1 MVIERFCEAMWLE
14 AGLAEASVASYR
26 RDLQLAERLCAKPL
40 SDFSAVDVQAVLA
53 QLLDLQRKA
62 SSMARMRVS
71 LRRFFA
77 WMVEERLRADDP
89 TVLLEAVRHEK
100 PLPRSLSEA
109 EVERLLAAPDLAT
122 PAGLRDAAML
132 ELLYAC
138 GLRVSEL
145 CHLTFPDLFLDEGY
159 LRVQGKGSK
168 QRLVPLSDSAIAEV
182 TRYLRDPDRATPKR
196 GQEDYVF
203 LSRRGQAI
211 SRITVFVM
219 VREAA
224 EMAGVDKKISP
235 HTFRHSFATALLE
248 GGANLQAIQLLLGHE
263 DVATT
268 EIYTHIDRT
277 KLREQVERY
286 HPRNRR
292 ARS

>member
-1 MVIERFCEAMWLE
+1 MIERFCEAMWLE

-40 SDFSAVDVQAVLA
+40 SDFSAADVQAVLA

-145 CHLTFPDLFLDEGY
+145 VGLPLSAAFLQEAV
-159 LRVQGKGSK
+159 LRVRGKGDK
-168 QRLVPLSDSAIAEV
+168 VRLVPMGEQAAKMVERYCREARPLLLEGRVSDVLFIAARGGAMNRRTFWKLIHDYAIAV
-182 TRYLRDPDRATPKR
+182 GIRTA
-196 GQEDYVF
+196 V
-203 LSRRGQAI
+203 
-211 SRITVFVM
+211 
-219 VREAA
+219 
-224 EMAGVDKKISP
+224 SP
-235 HTFRHSFATALLE
+235 HTLRHAFATHLVNH
-248 GGANLQAIQLLLGHE
+248 GADLRVVQMLLGHSNLS
-263 DVATT
+263 TT
-268 EIYTHIDRT
+268 QIYTHVAEARLA
-277 KLREQVERY
+277 KVFAAH
-286 HPRNRR
+286 HPR
-292 ARS
+292 A

>member
-1 MVIERFCEAMWLE
+1 VIERFCEAMWLE

-26 RDLQLAERLCAKPL
+26 RDLQLAERLRAKPL
-40 SDFSAVDVQAVLA
+40 PDFSAADVQAVLA

-62 SSMARMRVS
+62 SSLARMRVS

-145 CHLTFPDLFLDEGY
+145 VGLPLSAVFLQEAV
-159 LRVQGKGSK
+159 LRVRGKGDK
-168 QRLVPLSDSAIAEV
+168 VRLVPMGE
-182 TRYLRDPDRATPKR
+182 
-196 GQEDYVF
+196 Q
-203 LSRRGQAI
+203 
-211 SRITVFVM
+211 
-219 VREAA
+219 AA
-224 EMAGVDKKISP
+224 EMVERYCREARPLLLEGRMSDVLFIAARGGAMNRRTFWKLIHDYAIAVGIRTAVSP
-235 HTFRHSFATALLE
+235 HTLRHAFATHLVNH
-248 GGANLQAIQLLLGHE
+248 GADLRVVQMLLGHSNLS
-263 DVATT
+263 TT
-268 EIYTHIDRT
+268 QIYTHVAEARLA
-277 KLREQVERY
+277 KVFAAH
-286 HPRNRR
+286 HPR
-292 ARS
+292 A

>member
-1 MVIERFCEAMWLE
+1 MIERFCEAMWLE

-40 SDFSAVDVQAVLA
+40 SDFSAADVQAVLA

-62 SSMARMRVS
+62 SSLARMRVS

-145 CHLTFPDLFLDEGY
+145 VGLPLSAVFLQEAV
-159 LRVQGKGSK
+159 LRVRGKGDK
-168 QRLVPLSDSAIAEV
+168 VRLVPMGE
-182 TRYLRDPDRATPKR
+182 
-196 GQEDYVF
+196 Q
-203 LSRRGQAI
+203 
-211 SRITVFVM
+211 
-219 VREAA
+219 AA
-224 EMAGVDKKISP
+224 EMVERYCREARPQLLEGRVSDVLFIAARGGAMNRRTFWKLIHDYAIAVGIRTAVSP
-235 HTFRHSFATALLE
+235 HTLRHAFATHLVNH
-248 GGANLQAIQLLLGHE
+248 GADLRVVQMLLGHSNLS
-263 DVATT
+263 TT
-268 EIYTHIDRT
+268 QIYTHVAEARLA
-277 KLREQVERY
+277 KVFAAH
-286 HPRNRR
+286 HPR
-292 ARS
+292 A

>member
-1 MVIERFCEAMWLE
+1 MIERFCEAMWLE

-26 RDLQLAERLCAKPL
+26 RDLQLAERLRAKPL
-40 SDFSAVDVQAVLA
+40 PDFSAADVQAVLA

-62 SSMARMRVS
+62 SSLARMRVS

-145 CHLTFPDLFLDEGY
+145 VGLPLSTVFLQEAV
-159 LRVQGKGSK
+159 LRVRGKGDK
-168 QRLVPLSDSAIAEV
+168 VRLVPMGE
-182 TRYLRDPDRATPKR
+182 
-196 GQEDYVF
+196 Q
-203 LSRRGQAI
+203 
-211 SRITVFVM
+211 
-219 VREAA
+219 AA
-224 EMAGVDKKISP
+224 EMVERYCREARPLLLEGRVSDVLFIAARGGAMNRRTFWKLIHDYAIAVGIRTAVSP
-235 HTFRHSFATALLE
+235 HTLRHAFATHLVNH
-248 GGANLQAIQLLLGHE
+248 GADLRVVQMLLGHSNLS
-263 DVATT
+263 TT
-268 EIYTHIDRT
+268 QIYTHVAEARLA
-277 KLREQVERY
+277 KVFAAH
-286 HPRNRR
+286 HPR
-292 ARS
+292 A

>member
-1 MVIERFCEAMWLE
+1 MVIERFCEAMCLE

-40 SDFSAVDVQAVLA
+40 SDFSAADVQAVLA

-62 SSMARMRVS
+62 SSLARMRVS

-100 PLPRSLSEA
+100 PLPRGLSEA

-145 CHLTFPDLFLDEGY
+145 VGLPLSAAFLQEAV
-159 LRVQGKGSK
+159 LRVRGKGDK
-168 QRLVPLSDSAIAEV
+168 VRLVPMGE
-182 TRYLRDPDRATPKR
+182 
-196 GQEDYVF
+196 Q
-203 LSRRGQAI
+203 
-211 SRITVFVM
+211 
-219 VREAA
+219 AA
-224 EMAGVDKKISP
+224 EMVERYCREARPLLLEGRVSDVLFIAARGGAMNRRTFWKLIHDYAIAVGIRTAVSP
-235 HTFRHSFATALLE
+235 HTLRHAFATHLVNH
-248 GGANLQAIQLLLGHE
+248 GADLRVVQMLLGHSNLS
-263 DVATT
+263 TT
-268 EIYTHIDRT
+268 QIYTHVAEARLA
-277 KLREQVERY
+277 KVFAAH
-286 HPRNRR
+286 HPR
-292 ARS
+292 A

>member
-26 RDLQLAERLCAKPL
+26 RDLRLAERLCAKPL
-40 SDFSAVDVQAVLA
+40 PDFSAADVQAVLA

-62 SSMARMRVS
+62 SSLARMRVS

-145 CHLTFPDLFLDEGY
+145 VGLPLSAVFLQEAV
-159 LRVQGKGSK
+159 LRVRGKGDK
-168 QRLVPLSDSAIAEV
+168 VRLVPMGE
-182 TRYLRDPDRATPKR
+182 
-196 GQEDYVF
+196 Q
-203 LSRRGQAI
+203 
-211 SRITVFVM
+211 
-219 VREAA
+219 AA
-224 EMAGVDKKISP
+224 EMVERYCREARPLLLEGRVSDVLFIAARGGAMNRRTFWKLIHDYAIAVGIRTAVSP
-235 HTFRHSFATALLE
+235 HTLRHAFATHLVNH
-248 GGANLQAIQLLLGHE
+248 GADLRVVQMLLGHSNLS
-263 DVATT
+263 TT
-268 EIYTHIDRT
+268 QIYTHVAEARLA
-277 KLREQVERY
+277 KVFAAH
-286 HPRNRR
+286 HPR
-292 ARS
+292 A

>member
-1 MVIERFCEAMWLE
+1 MIERFCEAMWLE

-40 SDFSAVDVQAVLA
+40 PDFSAADVQAVLA
-53 QLLDLQRKA
+53 QLLDLQRKP
-62 SSMARMRVS
+62 SSLARMRVS

-145 CHLTFPDLFLDEGY
+145 VGLPLSAVFLQEAV
-159 LRVQGKGSK
+159 LRVRGKGDK
-168 QRLVPLSDSAIAEV
+168 VRLVPMGE
-182 TRYLRDPDRATPKR
+182 
-196 GQEDYVF
+196 Q
-203 LSRRGQAI
+203 
-211 SRITVFVM
+211 
-219 VREAA
+219 AA
-224 EMAGVDKKISP
+224 EMVERYCREARPQLLEGRVSDVLFIAARGGAMNRRTFWKLIHDYAIAVGIRTAVSP
-235 HTFRHSFATALLE
+235 HTLRHAFATHLVNH
-248 GGANLQAIQLLLGHE
+248 GADLRVVQMLLGHSNLS
-263 DVATT
+263 TT
-268 EIYTHIDRT
+268 QIYTHVAEARLA
-277 KLREQVERY
+277 KVFAAH
-286 HPRNRR
+286 HPR
-292 ARS
+292 A

>member
-1 MVIERFCEAMWLE
+1 MIERFCEAMWLE

-40 SDFSAVDVQAVLA
+40 PDFSAADVQAVLA

-145 CHLTFPDLFLDEGY
+145 VGLPLSAVFLQEAV
-159 LRVQGKGSK
+159 LRVRGKGDK
-168 QRLVPLSDSAIAEV
+168 VRLVPMGE
-182 TRYLRDPDRATPKR
+182 
-196 GQEDYVF
+196 Q
-203 LSRRGQAI
+203 
-211 SRITVFVM
+211 
-219 VREAA
+219 AA
-224 EMAGVDKKISP
+224 EMVERYCREARPQLLEGRVSDVLFISARGGAMNRRTFWKLIHDYAIAVGIRTAVSP
-235 HTFRHSFATALLE
+235 HTLRHAFATHLVNH
-248 GGANLQAIQLLLGHE
+248 GADLRVVQMLLGHSNLS
-263 DVATT
+263 TT
-268 EIYTHIDRT
+268 QIYTHVAEARLA
-277 KLREQVERY
+277 KVFAAH
-286 HPRNRR
+286 HPR
-292 ARS
+292 A

>member
-14 AGLAEASVASYR
+14 TGLAEASVASYR

-40 SDFSAVDVQAVLA
+40 PDFSAADVQAVLA

-62 SSMARMRVS
+62 SSLARMRVS

-145 CHLTFPDLFLDEGY
+145 VGLPLSAVFLQEAV
-159 LRVQGKGSK
+159 LRVRGKGDK
-168 QRLVPLSDSAIAEV
+168 VRLVPMGE
-182 TRYLRDPDRATPKR
+182 
-196 GQEDYVF
+196 Q
-203 LSRRGQAI
+203 
-211 SRITVFVM
+211 
-219 VREAA
+219 AA
-224 EMAGVDKKISP
+224 EMVARYCREARPLLLDGRVSDVLFIAARGGAMNRRTFWKLIHDYAIAVGIRTAVSP
-235 HTFRHSFATALLE
+235 HTLRHAFATHLVNH
-248 GGANLQAIQLLLGHE
+248 GADLRVVQMLLGHSNLS
-263 DVATT
+263 TT
-268 EIYTHIDRT
+268 QIYTHVAEARLA
-277 KLREQVERY
+277 KVFAAH
-286 HPRNRR
+286 HPR
-292 ARS
+292 A

>member
-1 MVIERFCEAMWLE
+1 MIERFCEAMWLE

-40 SDFSAVDVQAVLA
+40 PDFSAADVQAVLA

-100 PLPRSLSEA
+100 PLPRGLSEA

-145 CHLTFPDLFLDEGY
+145 VGLPLSAVFLQEAV
-159 LRVQGKGSK
+159 LRVRGKGDK
-168 QRLVPLSDSAIAEV
+168 VRLVPMGE
-182 TRYLRDPDRATPKR
+182 
-196 GQEDYVF
+196 Q
-203 LSRRGQAI
+203 
-211 SRITVFVM
+211 
-219 VREAA
+219 AA
-224 EMAGVDKKISP
+224 EMVERYCREARPLLLEGRVSDVLFIAARGGAMNRRTFWKLIHDYAIAVGIRTAVSP
-235 HTFRHSFATALLE
+235 HTLRHAFATHLVNH
-248 GGANLQAIQLLLGHE
+248 GADLRVVQMLLGHSNLS
-263 DVATT
+263 TT
-268 EIYTHIDRT
+268 QIYTHVAEARLA
-277 KLREQVERY
+277 KVFAAH
-286 HPRNRR
+286 HPR
-292 ARS
+292 A

>member
-40 SDFSAVDVQAVLA
+40 SDFSAADVQAVLA

-145 CHLTFPDLFLDEGY
+145 VGLPLSAVFLQEAV
-159 LRVQGKGSK
+159 LRVRGKGDK
-168 QRLVPLSDSAIAEV
+168 VRLVPMGE
-182 TRYLRDPDRATPKR
+182 
-196 GQEDYVF
+196 Q
-203 LSRRGQAI
+203 
-211 SRITVFVM
+211 
-219 VREAA
+219 AA
-224 EMAGVDKKISP
+224 EMVERYCREARPLLLEGRVSDVLFIAARGGAMNRRTFWKLIHDYAIAVGIRTAVSP
-235 HTFRHSFATALLE
+235 HTLRHAFATHLVNH
-248 GGANLQAIQLLLGHE
+248 GADLRVVQMLLGHSNLS
-263 DVATT
+263 TT
-268 EIYTHIDRT
+268 QIYTHVAEARLA
-277 KLREQVERY
+277 KVFAAH
-286 HPRNRR
+286 HPR
-292 ARS
+292 A

>member
-1 MVIERFCEAMWLE
+1 MIERFCEAMWLE

-26 RDLQLAERLCAKPL
+26 RDLQLAERLRAKPL
-40 SDFSAVDVQAVLA
+40 PDFSAADVQAVLA

-62 SSMARMRVS
+62 SSLARMRVS

-145 CHLTFPDLFLDEGY
+145 VGLPLSAVFLQEAV
-159 LRVQGKGSK
+159 LRVRGKGDK
-168 QRLVPLSDSAIAEV
+168 VRLVPMGE
-182 TRYLRDPDRATPKR
+182 
-196 GQEDYVF
+196 Q
-203 LSRRGQAI
+203 
-211 SRITVFVM
+211 
-219 VREAA
+219 AA
-224 EMAGVDKKISP
+224 EMVARYCREARPLLLEGRVSDVLFIAARGGAMNRRTFWKLIHDYAIAVGIRTAVSP
-235 HTFRHSFATALLE
+235 HTLRHAFATHLVNH
-248 GGANLQAIQLLLGHE
+248 GADLRVVQMLLGHSNLS
-263 DVATT
+263 TT
-268 EIYTHIDRT
+268 QIYTHVAEARLA
-277 KLREQVERY
+277 KVFAAH
-286 HPRNRR
+286 HPR
-292 ARS
+292 A

>member
-1 MVIERFCEAMWLE
+1 MIERFCEAMWLE

-40 SDFSAVDVQAVLA
+40 PDFSAADVQAVLA

-62 SSMARMRVS
+62 SSLARMRVS

-100 PLPRSLSEA
+100 PLPRGLSEA

-145 CHLTFPDLFLDEGY
+145 VGLPLSAVFLQEAV
-159 LRVQGKGSK
+159 LRVRGKGDK
-168 QRLVPLSDSAIAEV
+168 VRLVPMGE
-182 TRYLRDPDRATPKR
+182 
-196 GQEDYVF
+196 Q
-203 LSRRGQAI
+203 
-211 SRITVFVM
+211 
-219 VREAA
+219 AA
-224 EMAGVDKKISP
+224 EMVERYCREARPLLLEGRVSDVLFIAARGGAMNRRTFWKLIHDYAIAVGIRTAVSP
-235 HTFRHSFATALLE
+235 HTLRHAFATHLVNH
-248 GGANLQAIQLLLGHE
+248 GADLRVVQMLLGHSNLS
-263 DVATT
+263 TT
-268 EIYTHIDRT
+268 QIYTHVAEARLA
-277 KLREQVERY
+277 KVFAAH
-286 HPRNRR
+286 HPR
-292 ARS
+292 A

>member
-1 MVIERFCEAMWLE
+1 VVIERFCEAMWLE

-40 SDFSAVDVQAVLA
+40 SDFSAADVQAVLA

-145 CHLTFPDLFLDEGY
+145 VGLPLSAVFLQEAV
-159 LRVQGKGSK
+159 LRVRGKGDK
-168 QRLVPLSDSAIAEV
+168 VRLVPMGE
-182 TRYLRDPDRATPKR
+182 
-196 GQEDYVF
+196 Q
-203 LSRRGQAI
+203 
-211 SRITVFVM
+211 
-219 VREAA
+219 AA
-224 EMAGVDKKISP
+224 EMVERYCREARPLLLEGRVSDVLFIAARGGAMNRRTFWKLIHDYAIAVGIRTAVSP
-235 HTFRHSFATALLE
+235 HTLRHAFATHLVNHGTDLRVV
-248 GGANLQAIQLLLGHE
+248 QMLLGHSNLS
-263 DVATT
+263 TT
-268 EIYTHIDRT
+268 QIYTHVAEARLA
-277 KLREQVERY
+277 KVFAAH
-286 HPRNRR
+286 HPR
-292 ARS
+292 A

>member
-1 MVIERFCEAMWLE
+1 MIERFCEAMWLE

-40 SDFSAVDVQAVLA
+40 PDFSAADVQAVLA

-145 CHLTFPDLFLDEGY
+145 VGLPLSTVFLQEAV
-159 LRVQGKGSK
+159 LRVRGKGDK
-168 QRLVPLSDSAIAEV
+168 VRLVPMGE
-182 TRYLRDPDRATPKR
+182 
-196 GQEDYVF
+196 Q
-203 LSRRGQAI
+203 
-211 SRITVFVM
+211 
-219 VREAA
+219 AA
-224 EMAGVDKKISP
+224 EMVERYCREARPLLIEGRVSDVLFIAARGGAMNRRTFWKLIHDYAIAVGIRTAVSP
-235 HTFRHSFATALLE
+235 HTLRHAFATHLVNH
-248 GGANLQAIQLLLGHE
+248 GADLRVVQMLLGHSNLS
-263 DVATT
+263 TT
-268 EIYTHIDRT
+268 QIYTHVAEARLA
-277 KLREQVERY
+277 KVFAAH
-286 HPRNRR
+286 HPR
-292 ARS
+292 A

>member
-40 SDFSAVDVQAVLA
+40 PDFSAADVQAVLA

-145 CHLTFPDLFLDEGY
+145 VGLPLSAAFLQEAV
-159 LRVQGKGSK
+159 LRVRGKGDK
-168 QRLVPLSDSAIAEV
+168 VRLVPMGE
-182 TRYLRDPDRATPKR
+182 
-196 GQEDYVF
+196 Q
-203 LSRRGQAI
+203 
-211 SRITVFVM
+211 
-219 VREAA
+219 AA
-224 EMAGVDKKISP
+224 EMVERYCREARPLLLEGRVSDVLFIAARGGAMNRRTFWKLIHDYAIAVGIRTAVSP
-235 HTFRHSFATALLE
+235 HTLRHAFATHLVNH
-248 GGANLQAIQLLLGHE
+248 GADLRVVQMLLGHSNLS
-263 DVATT
+263 TT
-268 EIYTHIDRT
+268 QIYTHVAEARLA
-277 KLREQVERY
+277 KVFAAH
-286 HPRNRR
+286 HPR
-292 ARS
+292 A

>member
-1 MVIERFCEAMWLE
+1 MIERFCEAMWLE

-40 SDFSAVDVQAVLA
+40 PDFSAADVQAVLA

-145 CHLTFPDLFLDEGY
+145 VGLPLSAVFLQEAV
-159 LRVQGKGSK
+159 LRVRGKGDK
-168 QRLVPLSDSAIAEV
+168 VRLVPMGE
-182 TRYLRDPDRATPKR
+182 
-196 GQEDYVF
+196 Q
-203 LSRRGQAI
+203 
-211 SRITVFVM
+211 
-219 VREAA
+219 AA
-224 EMAGVDKKISP
+224 EMVERYCREARPQLLEGRVSDVLFIAARGGAMNRRTFWKLIHDYAIAVGIRTAVSP
-235 HTFRHSFATALLE
+235 HTLRHAFATHLVNH
-248 GGANLQAIQLLLGHE
+248 GADLRVVQMLLGHSNLS
-263 DVATT
+263 TT
-268 EIYTHIDRT
+268 QIYTHVAEARLA
-277 KLREQVERY
+277 KVFAAH
-286 HPRNRR
+286 HPR
-292 ARS
+292 A

>member
-1 MVIERFCEAMWLE
+1 MIERFCEAMWLE

-40 SDFSAVDVQAVLA
+40 PDFSAVDVQAVLA

-62 SSMARMRVS
+62 SSLARMRVS

-145 CHLTFPDLFLDEGY
+145 VGLPLSTVFLQEAV
-159 LRVQGKGSK
+159 LRVRGKGDK
-168 QRLVPLSDSAIAEV
+168 VRLVPMGE
-182 TRYLRDPDRATPKR
+182 
-196 GQEDYVF
+196 Q
-203 LSRRGQAI
+203 
-211 SRITVFVM
+211 
-219 VREAA
+219 AA
-224 EMAGVDKKISP
+224 EMVERYCREARPLLLEGRVSDVLFIAARGGAMNRRTFWKLIHDYAIAVGIRTAVSP
-235 HTFRHSFATALLE
+235 HTLRHAFATHLVNH
-248 GGANLQAIQLLLGHE
+248 GADLRVVQMLLGHSNLS
-263 DVATT
+263 TT
-268 EIYTHIDRT
+268 QIYTHVAEARLA
-277 KLREQVERY
+277 KVFAAH
-286 HPRNRR
+286 HPR
-292 ARS
+292 A

>member
-1 MVIERFCEAMWLE
+1 MIERFCEAMWLE

-40 SDFSAVDVQAVLA
+40 SDFSAADVQAVLA

-145 CHLTFPDLFLDEGY
+145 VGLPLSAAFLQEAV
-159 LRVQGKGSK
+159 LRVRGKGDK
-168 QRLVPLSDSAIAEV
+168 VRLVPMGEQAAKMVERYCREARPLLLEGRVSDVLFIAARGGAMNRRTFWKLIHDYAIAV
-182 TRYLRDPDRATPKR
+182 GIRTA
-196 GQEDYVF
+196 V
-203 LSRRGQAI
+203 
-211 SRITVFVM
+211 
-219 VREAA
+219 
-224 EMAGVDKKISP
+224 SP
-235 HTFRHSFATALLE
+235 HTLRHAFATHLVNH
-248 GGANLQAIQLLLGHE
+248 GADLRVVQMLLGHSNLS
-263 DVATT
+263 TT
-268 EIYTHIDRT
+268 QIYTHVSEARLA
-277 KLREQVERY
+277 KVFAAH
-286 HPRNRR
+286 HPR
-292 ARS
+292 A

>member
-40 SDFSAVDVQAVLA
+40 SDFSAADVQAVLA

-145 CHLTFPDLFLDEGY
+145 VGLPLSAAFLQEAV
-159 LRVQGKGSK
+159 LRVRGKGDK
-168 QRLVPLSDSAIAEV
+168 VRLVPMGE
-182 TRYLRDPDRATPKR
+182 
-196 GQEDYVF
+196 Q
-203 LSRRGQAI
+203 
-211 SRITVFVM
+211 
-219 VREAA
+219 AA
-224 EMAGVDKKISP
+224 EMVARYCREARPLLLEGRVSDVLFIAARGGAMNRRTFWKLIHDYAIAVGIRTAVSP
-235 HTFRHSFATALLE
+235 HTLRHAFATHLVNH
-248 GGANLQAIQLLLGHE
+248 GADLRVVQMLLGHSNLS
-263 DVATT
+263 TT
-268 EIYTHIDRT
+268 QIYTHVAEARLA
-277 KLREQVERY
+277 KVFAAH
-286 HPRNRR
+286 HPR
-292 ARS
+292 A

>member
-1 MVIERFCEAMWLE
+1 MIEHFCEAMWLE

-40 SDFSAVDVQAVLA
+40 SDFSAADVQAVLA

-100 PLPRSLSEA
+100 PLPRGLSEA

-145 CHLTFPDLFLDEGY
+145 VGLPLSAVFLQEAV
-159 LRVQGKGSK
+159 LRVRGKGDK
-168 QRLVPLSDSAIAEV
+168 VRLVPMGE
-182 TRYLRDPDRATPKR
+182 
-196 GQEDYVF
+196 Q
-203 LSRRGQAI
+203 
-211 SRITVFVM
+211 
-219 VREAA
+219 AA
-224 EMAGVDKKISP
+224 EMVERYCREARPLLLEGRVSDVLFIAARGGAMNRRTFWKLIHDYAIAVGIRTAVSP
-235 HTFRHSFATALLE
+235 HTLRHAFATHLVNH
-248 GGANLQAIQLLLGHE
+248 GADLRVVQMLLGHSNLS
-263 DVATT
+263 TT
-268 EIYTHIDRT
+268 QIYTHVAEARLA
-277 KLREQVERY
+277 KVFAAH
-286 HPRNRR
+286 HPR
-292 ARS
+292 A

>member
-1 MVIERFCEAMWLE
+1 MIERFCEAMWLE

-40 SDFSAVDVQAVLA
+40 PDFSAADVQAVLA

-145 CHLTFPDLFLDEGY
+145 VGLPLSAVFLQEAV
-159 LRVQGKGSK
+159 LRVRGKGDK
-168 QRLVPLSDSAIAEV
+168 VRLVPMGE
-182 TRYLRDPDRATPKR
+182 
-196 GQEDYVF
+196 Q
-203 LSRRGQAI
+203 
-211 SRITVFVM
+211 
-219 VREAA
+219 AA
-224 EMAGVDKKISP
+224 EMVERYCREARPLLLEGRVSDVLFIAARGEAMNRRTFWKLIHDYAIAVGIRTAVSP
-235 HTFRHSFATALLE
+235 HTLRHAFATHLVNH
-248 GGANLQAIQLLLGHE
+248 GADLRVVQMLLGHSNLS
-263 DVATT
+263 TT
-268 EIYTHIDRT
+268 QIYTHVAEARLA
-277 KLREQVERY
+277 KVFAAH
-286 HPRNRR
+286 HPR
-292 ARS
+292 A

>member
-1 MVIERFCEAMWLE
+1 MIERFCEAMWLE

-40 SDFSAVDVQAVLA
+40 PDFSAADVQAVLA

-145 CHLTFPDLFLDEGY
+145 VGLPLSAVFLQEAV
-159 LRVQGKGSK
+159 LRVRGKGDK
-168 QRLVPLSDSAIAEV
+168 VRLVPMGE
-182 TRYLRDPDRATPKR
+182 
-196 GQEDYVF
+196 Q
-203 LSRRGQAI
+203 
-211 SRITVFVM
+211 
-219 VREAA
+219 AA
-224 EMAGVDKKISP
+224 EMVARYCREARPLLLEGRVSDVLFIAARGGAMNRRTFWKLIHDYAIAVGIRTAVSP
-235 HTFRHSFATALLE
+235 HTLRHAFATHLVNH
-248 GGANLQAIQLLLGHE
+248 GADLRVVQMLLGHSNLS
-263 DVATT
+263 TT
-268 EIYTHIDRT
+268 QIYTHVAEARLA
-277 KLREQVERY
+277 KVFAAH
-286 HPRNRR
+286 HPR
-292 ARS
+292 A

>member
-1 MVIERFCEAMWLE
+1 MIERFCEAMWLE

-40 SDFSAVDVQAVLA
+40 PDFSAADVQAVLA

-62 SSMARMRVS
+62 SSLARMRVS

-145 CHLTFPDLFLDEGY
+145 VGLPLSAVFLQEAV
-159 LRVQGKGSK
+159 LRVRGKGDK
-168 QRLVPLSDSAIAEV
+168 VRLVPMGE
-182 TRYLRDPDRATPKR
+182 
-196 GQEDYVF
+196 Q
-203 LSRRGQAI
+203 
-211 SRITVFVM
+211 
-219 VREAA
+219 AA
-224 EMAGVDKKISP
+224 EMVERYCREARPLLLEGRVSDVLFIAARGGAMNRRTFWKLIHDYAIAVGIRTAVSP
-235 HTFRHSFATALLE
+235 HTLRHAFATHLVNH
-248 GGANLQAIQLLLGHE
+248 GADLRVVQMLLGHSSLS
-263 DVATT
+263 TT
-268 EIYTHIDRT
+268 QIYTHIAEAR
-277 KLREQVERY
+277 LASIFAAH
-286 HPRNRR
+286 HPR
-292 ARS
+292 A

>member
-40 SDFSAVDVQAVLA
+40 PDFSAADVQAVLA

-62 SSMARMRVS
+62 SSLARMRVS

-77 WMVEERLRADDP
+77 WMVEERLRANDP

-145 CHLTFPDLFLDEGY
+145 VGLPLSAAFLQEAV
-159 LRVQGKGSK
+159 LRVRGKGDK
-168 QRLVPLSDSAIAEV
+168 VRLVPMGE
-182 TRYLRDPDRATPKR
+182 
-196 GQEDYVF
+196 Q
-203 LSRRGQAI
+203 
-211 SRITVFVM
+211 
-219 VREAA
+219 AA
-224 EMAGVDKKISP
+224 EMVERYCREARPLLLEGRVSDVLFIAARGGAMNRRTFWKLIHDYAIAVGIRTAVSP
-235 HTFRHSFATALLE
+235 HTLRHAFATHLVNH
-248 GGANLQAIQLLLGHE
+248 GADLRVVQMLLGHSNLS
-263 DVATT
+263 TT
-268 EIYTHIDRT
+268 QIYTHVAEARLA
-277 KLREQVERY
+277 KVFAAH
-286 HPRNRR
+286 HPR
-292 ARS
+292 A

>member
-1 MVIERFCEAMWLE
+1 MIERFCEAMWLE

-40 SDFSAVDVQAVLA
+40 SDFSAADVQAVLA

-62 SSMARMRVS
+62 SSLARMRVS

-145 CHLTFPDLFLDEGY
+145 VGLPLSAVFLQEAV
-159 LRVQGKGSK
+159 LRVRGKGDK
-168 QRLVPLSDSAIAEV
+168 VRLVPMGE
-182 TRYLRDPDRATPKR
+182 
-196 GQEDYVF
+196 Q
-203 LSRRGQAI
+203 
-211 SRITVFVM
+211 
-219 VREAA
+219 AA
-224 EMAGVDKKISP
+224 EMVERYCREARPLLLEGRVSDVLFIAARGGAMNRRTFWKLIHDYAIAVGIRTAVSP
-235 HTFRHSFATALLE
+235 HTLRHAFATHLVNHGTDLRVV
-248 GGANLQAIQLLLGHE
+248 QMLLGHSNLS
-263 DVATT
+263 TT
-268 EIYTHIDRT
+268 QIYTHVAEARLA
-277 KLREQVERY
+277 KVFAAH
-286 HPRNRR
+286 HPR
-292 ARS
+292 A

>member
-1 MVIERFCEAMWLE
+1 MIERFGEAMWLE

-40 SDFSAVDVQAVLA
+40 PDFSAADVQAVLA

-62 SSMARMRVS
+62 SSLARMRVS

-145 CHLTFPDLFLDEGY
+145 VGLPLSAVFLQEAV
-159 LRVQGKGSK
+159 LRVRGKGDK
-168 QRLVPLSDSAIAEV
+168 VRLVPMGE
-182 TRYLRDPDRATPKR
+182 
-196 GQEDYVF
+196 Q
-203 LSRRGQAI
+203 
-211 SRITVFVM
+211 
-219 VREAA
+219 AA
-224 EMAGVDKKISP
+224 EMVARYCREARPLLLEGRVSDVLFIAARGGAMNRRTFWKLIHDYAIAVGIRTAVSP
-235 HTFRHSFATALLE
+235 HTLRHAFATHLVNH
-248 GGANLQAIQLLLGHE
+248 GADLRVVQMLLGHSNLS
-263 DVATT
+263 TT
-268 EIYTHIDRT
+268 QIYTHVAEARLA
-277 KLREQVERY
+277 KVFAAH
-286 HPRNRR
+286 HPR
-292 ARS
+292 A

>member
-1 MVIERFCEAMWLE
+1 VVIERFCEAMWLE

-145 CHLTFPDLFLDEGY
+145 VGLPLSAVFLQEAV
-159 LRVQGKGSK
+159 LRVRGKGDK
-168 QRLVPLSDSAIAEV
+168 VRLVPMGE
-182 TRYLRDPDRATPKR
+182 
-196 GQEDYVF
+196 Q
-203 LSRRGQAI
+203 
-211 SRITVFVM
+211 
-219 VREAA
+219 AA
-224 EMAGVDKKISP
+224 EMVERYCREARPLLLEGRVSDVLFIAARGGAMNRRTFWKLIHDYAIAVGIRTAVSP
-235 HTFRHSFATALLE
+235 HTLRHAFATHLVNH
-248 GGANLQAIQLLLGHE
+248 GADLRVVQMLLGHSNLS
-263 DVATT
+263 TT
-268 EIYTHIDRT
+268 QIYTHVAEARLA
-277 KLREQVERY
+277 KVFAAH
-286 HPRNRR
+286 HPR
-292 ARS
+292 A

>member
-1 MVIERFCEAMWLE
+1 MIERFCEAMWLE

-40 SDFSAVDVQAVLA
+40 PDFSAADVQAVLA

-62 SSMARMRVS
+62 SSLARMRVS

-145 CHLTFPDLFLDEGY
+145 VGLPLSAVLLQEAV
-159 LRVQGKGSK
+159 LRVRGKGDK
-168 QRLVPLSDSAIAEV
+168 VRLVPMGE
-182 TRYLRDPDRATPKR
+182 
-196 GQEDYVF
+196 Q
-203 LSRRGQAI
+203 
-211 SRITVFVM
+211 
-219 VREAA
+219 AA
-224 EMAGVDKKISP
+224 EMVERYCREARPLLLEGRVSDVLFIAARGGAMNRRTFWKLIHDYAIAVGIRTAVSP
-235 HTFRHSFATALLE
+235 HTLRHAFATHLVNH
-248 GGANLQAIQLLLGHE
+248 GADLRVVQMLLGHSNLS
-263 DVATT
+263 TT
-268 EIYTHIDRT
+268 QIYTHVAEARLA
-277 KLREQVERY
+277 KVFAAH
-286 HPRNRR
+286 HPR
-292 ARS
+292 A